1 MANHRQTRHARQ
13 RRLQRSRHPPRS
25 GRLVE
30 EPGRNG
36 RRTRQRPQ
44 QGARAL
50 LDQTESP
57 LPYRKPPPR
66 AAYAL
71 PTLFTAGNIFLGYLS
86 IIRTFHGAVAYAVNP
101 AQATLDFEFAA
112 KTIGFSFILDG
123 LDGRIARMTNTTS
136 EFGKELDSLADIISF
151 GMAPAILAYV
161 WGVSFVIPTLGP
173 ATAGQLERAGLFI
186 AFLFLVCGA
195 ARLARFNIQKNP
207 VPSNPGPPHRKYF
220 VGLPIPAAAGSVA
233 SIVYAA
239 GSAPLTSLLLSAAW
253 LALIGL
259 IGFLMVS
266 TWRYWSFKE
275 LNPGKPRSPMLLI
288 LMCAIIFAIWNWS
301 QPVLLI
307 FSTTYVASGILARA
321 GGFFRRHLR
330 RNPTPA

>member
-1 MANHRQTRHARQ
+1 MA
-13 RRLQRSRHPPRS
+13 RSVYS
-25 GRLVE
+25 
-30 EPGRNG
+30 
-36 RRTRQRPQ
+36 T
-44 QGARAL
+44 
-50 LDQTESP
+50 
-57 LPYRKPPPR
+57 
-66 AAYAL
+66 
-71 PTLFTAGNIFLGYLS
+71 
-86 IIRTFHGAVAYAVNP
+86 NP
-101 AQATLDFEFAA
+101 AQAALDFEFAA

-136 EFGKELDSLADIISF
+136 EFGRELDSLADIISF

-161 WGVSFVIPTLGP
+161 WGVSFVIPTL
-173 ATAGQLERAGLFI
+173 ARETAEQLERAGLFI

-220 VGLPIPAAAGSVA
+220 VGLPIPAAAGIVA

-239 GSAPLTSLLLSAAW
+239 GSTPLTSLTFSAAW
-253 LALIGL
+253 LALLGV

-307 FSTTYVASGILARA
+307 FSTTYVSSGILARA
-321 GGFFRRHLR
+321 GGFIPSPSAPLAKTCLILWPNSIALIGGENPARSRSSRRLLR
-330 RNPTPA
+330 IFPGRRTPPHRSRRRGNRQTRPPLMARRPSSRNWIPMPWKTPK